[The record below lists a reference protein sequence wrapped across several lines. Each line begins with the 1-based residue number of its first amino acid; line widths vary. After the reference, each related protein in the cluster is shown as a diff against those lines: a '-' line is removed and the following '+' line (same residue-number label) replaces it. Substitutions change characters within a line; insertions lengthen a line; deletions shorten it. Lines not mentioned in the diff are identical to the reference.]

1 MYPAHCKILSIR
13 TGCLKSVSQSQG
25 PMNHKDFTSQEV
37 RSFAFLIRLR
47 KQQKSLLAPPSCTK
61 LVFNHFYL
69 QYPNRS
75 SSTTVIFYHSPS
87 RYNCV
92 ILRFKWLPSWNAVCS
107 HCLETSV
114 LCLKEDLVLFFQVK
128 GNANSWNVVCHHLL
142 HFLVVYTHAV
152 RVPESH
158 LANTQEFCTHS
169 INSK

>member
-13 TGCLKSVSQSQG
+13 TGWLNQCPSHRDLWITKY
-25 PMNHKDFTSQEV
+25 FTSQEV

-75 SSTTVIFYHSPS
+75 SSTTVIFYHSAS

-107 HCLETSV
+107 HCLDTSV
-114 LCLKEDLVLFFQVK
+114 LCLKVDLVLFFQVT
-128 GNANSWNVVCHHLL
+128 GNANSWNMVCHHLL
-142 HFLVVYTHAV
+142 HFFVVYTHAV

-169 INSK
+169 IKF